1 MPQRHKAPSPSAE
14 QILDWRRKRKLSQ
27 SEFWAPIGVTQS
39 AGSRYESGRPL
50 PIPIALLLD
59 LVYGPP
65 KRAEKLLDKLR
76 TADK

>member
-1 MPQRHKAPSPSAE
+1 MPQRHKAPSPTSE
-14 QILDWRRKRKLSQ
+14 QVLDWRRKRKLSQ

-59 LVYGPP
+59 LVYGPA
-65 KRAEKLLDKLR
+65 KRAEKLLEKLR
-76 TADK
+76 TADQ

>member
-1 MPQRHKAPSPSAE
+1 MPQRHKAHSPSAE
-14 QILDWRRKRKLSQ
+14 ELLDWRKKRKMSQ

-65 KRAEKLLDKLR
+65 KRSEKLLAKLR
-76 TADK
+76 TAGQ